1 MMIWNR
7 ECIEICK
14 DSRHVKKKIWFSK
27 DINANRWYQILLT
40 DFQIYNEAFDLWSIL
55 IMIYELLYITRMHIW
70 VLFKNIITVLY
81 WELHTF
87 MVWVD
92 LNASI
97 MPNYKVARGI
107 CGGFMNYAPWK
118 IEIWTFSNHKQRFSK
133 KVYYSCDERE

>member
-1 MMIWNR
+1 MINSNYR
-7 ECIEICK
+7 I
-14 DSRHVKKKIWFSK
+14 
-27 DINANRWYQILLT
+27 
-40 DFQIYNEAFDLWSIL
+40 
-55 IMIYELLYITRMHIW
+55 IW
-70 VLFKNIITVLY
+70 VLFKDIITVLY

-133 KVYYSCDERE
+133 KFIIPYDMRFRININICSDIDKGIRS